1 MVVQSGDQQ
10 RQCSVLGIF
19 IIGLVL
25 YYIHSCMS
33 EELFISCYYRILA
46 KFVLF
51 EYIKLSRRGQN
62 ITRRNKPHQT

>member
-10 RQCSVLGIF
+10 RQCSVLGIL

-25 YYIHSCMS
+25 YYIHLCMS

-51 EYIKLSRRGQN
+51 EYDHVYSEIESQKRE
-62 ITRRNKPHQT
+62 

>member
-10 RQCSVLGIF
+10 RQCSRN

-25 YYIHSCMS
+25 YYIHLCMS

-51 EYIKLSRRGQN
+51 EYHHVYSEIESQKRE
-62 ITRRNKPHQT
+62 